1 MNFHHLLEC
10 IGECCGRV
18 EWHKLHGLYIITGG
32 IVVLEWEGV
41 KHLEV
46 DPHAIKYLCLGDID
60 KNIVIGRKMWI
71 FGEAC
76 GVIMV
81 GEGTIW
87 RGTVVNEIV

>member
-1 MNFHHLLEC
+1 
-10 IGECCGRV
+10 
-18 EWHKLHGLYIITGG
+18 LYIITGG